1 MFKVNNKD
9 TRTYSSVSVFNFE
22 QVNASWVTKTSQL
35 YSADTNR
42 PATQHKKKLKSIKFL
57 DFKWKS

>member
-22 QVNASWVTKTSQL
+22 QANASWVTKTSQL

-42 PATQHKKKLKSIKFL
+42 PATQHKKN
-57 DFKWKS
+57 